1 MKRTLNEVINY
12 NYYKIICESQGVS
25 EELQPIAYNMAEQIK
40 PYIDDSELIELFTN
54 YNWDFNKKTFVKSN
68 NICTESVYLELKNKL
83 ADEKASAQVYNRN
96 VHIKNG
102 KITIMLSLPKNYNK
116 SVNELAYVIIH
127 ELQHIKQMYI
137 HPSKDVLTLNKVNNY
152 NYKHDDAIHAE
163 IYYIYQ
169 LNQNNLRYINRYTNM

>member
-1 MKRTLNEVINY
+1 MNHR
-12 NYYKIICESQGVS
+12 GVS

-127 ELQHIKQMYI
+127 EL
-137 HPSKDVLTLNKVNNY
+137 
-152 NYKHDDAIHAE
+152 
-163 IYYIYQ
+163 
-169 LNQNNLRYINRYTNM
+169 